1 MISYQYININI
12 SSEFLISFCFFK
24 VIVLNFYFKDFFISR
39 DSISDIKKTSSPHL
53 PSIVPLRNRENLRT
67 YARADTDRRYQRR
80 DRETA
85 AAIECVLNRRFAKE
99 NEINKE
105 SAW

>member
-1 MISYQYININI
+1 MWS
-12 SSEFLISFCFFK
+12 
-24 VIVLNFYFKDFFISR
+24 
-39 DSISDIKKTSSPHL
+39 
-53 PSIVPLRNRENLRT
+53 RENLRT
-67 YARADTDRRYQRR
+67 YARVDTDRRYRRR

-85 AAIECVLNRRFAKE
+85 AAIDQCVPNGRFAKE